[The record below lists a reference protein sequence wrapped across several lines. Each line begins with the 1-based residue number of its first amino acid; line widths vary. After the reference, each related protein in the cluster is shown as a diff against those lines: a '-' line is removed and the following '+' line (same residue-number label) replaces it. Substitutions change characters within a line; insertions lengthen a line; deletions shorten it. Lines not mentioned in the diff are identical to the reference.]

1 MDEELGR
8 WIADIEERLD
18 RLERV
23 IFTLHTDI
31 RRLADYGY
39 MNVRLDVQPDQIK
52 RLTGMETLQ
61 DRDAVKLGMTMPQL
75 VLLKR
80 AYARLIQPQSRMDVI
95 AIARSLIQPRVRPA
109 AVEEDLA
116 AGPTNP
122 LASQRR
128 TAKRRNAAA
137 KTDEEVADAV
147 L

>member
-1 MDEELGR
+1 VDEELGR

>member
-1 MDEELGR
+1 
-8 WIADIEERLD
+8 
-18 RLERV
+18 V